1 MTYGSLY
8 FGKDGFLYK
17 KNGAVGNR
25 RIFSLG
31 LICNQPTNIN
41 NKYVSGSG
49 VNGAVSSNNYAIRR
63 KMIRN
68 SANCVNNSCSIN
80 YFYLGYPLSY
90 NNTCSLLLP
99 RVTPYQVCSPFPF
112 WGGLYNNNRRLS
124 PFVGSENGNQKWR
137 KTIFNSSSSY
147 TCPIISKDG
156 TIYITD
162 YTNGYLYAVNK
173 NGTQNWSLNLS
184 SAGVSQF
191 SCSVTIGNNNRIYL
205 SSSESI
211 YAINDYGTYPS
222 KKWETEYIG
231 YPTSNI
237 LIGDDGAI
245 YVVTYNNYLI
255 SFDPDTGELLNTIQL
270 VLYDQTTIPM
280 SGISI
285 GSDGT
290 IYVVTYYTDDSSNNY
305 SILCAINPD
314 TFVEKWNYRI
324 SHGTDSYYSFSNP
337 SISTDG
343 TIYFVTTQFVSGDVT
358 LYAINKNGALKWTTP
373 NTITSTG
380 YTFSS
385 PTIGNNGAIY
395 IGVINSDGATGT
407 LFSINPT
414 TGDTKWS
421 YNIDTPINFSSCLI
435 DSNETLYFST
445 GTSSSSTGKMFAVT
459 TNTSGNPYTKWS
471 KSLVNSSFTSPTMD
485 SDGIVYTIT
494 SDGTLYAFN

>member
-1 MTYGSLY
+1 MTYGNFY

-17 KNGAVGNR
+17 KNGAIGAR
-25 RIFSLG
+25 RNFGLG

-90 NNTCSLLLP
+90 NNTCSSLLP

-124 PFVGSENGNQKWR
+124 PFVGSENGNLKWS
-137 KTIFNSSSSY
+137 KTVFSSSSSY
-147 TCPIISKDG
+147 SSPIISKDG

-191 SCSVTIGNNNRIYL
+191 SCSVTIGNNNTIYL
-205 SSSESI
+205 SSGESI
-211 YAINDYGTYPS
+211 YAINDNGSYPS
-222 KKWETEYIG
+222 KKWETEYIS

-245 YVVTYNNYLI
+245 YVVIYNNYLI
-255 SFDPDTGELLNTIQL
+255 SFDPDTGNVLNTIQL
-270 VLYDQTTIPM
+270 VLYDQTAIPM

-290 IYVVTYYTDDSSNNY
+290 IYVVTHYTDDSSNNY
-305 SILCAINPD
+305 SILCAINSE
-314 TFVEKWNYRI
+314 TFLEKWNYTI
-324 SHGTDSYYSFSNP
+324 SHGTDSFCSFSNP

-343 TIYFVTTQFVSGDVT
+343 TIYFVTTPLDTSGDVT
-358 LYAINKNGALKWTTP
+358 LYAINKNGTLKWQ

-380 YTFSS
+380 YTYSS
-385 PTIGNNGAIY
+385 PTIGNNGSIY
-395 IGVINSDGATGT
+395 IGVVNSDDVTGT
-407 LFSINPT
+407 LFSINPS
-414 TGDTKWS
+414 TGSTNWS
-421 YNIDTPINFSSCLI
+421 YTIDTPIILSSCLI

-445 GTSSSSTGKMFAVT
+445 GSFSSSTGKMFAVT

-471 KSLVNSSFTSPTMD
+471 KSLVNSSFASPTMD
-485 SDGIVYTIT
+485 SDGIVYTMT
-494 SDGTLYAFN
+494 VNGTLYAFN